1 MDKLISGIS
10 GNFGCVY
17 ENFGSDIYSALQQL
31 LEKLSKYH
39 TLKIIFPENS
49 YYSKEILTGFTN
61 FCQKYTFHYQVISCM
76 VKEELQT
83 GTVYINLMEDHLVD
97 LIEKAIASNFV
108 VGKDIGVISY
118 NETRLKKIILDGI
131 TTISTNFK
139 MMGEKTAEMVRENRK
154 EHVAIPFQVTSRNSL

>member
-1 MDKLISGIS
+1 L
-10 GNFGCVY
+10 
-17 ENFGSDIYSALQQL
+17 
-31 LEKLSKYH
+31 
-39 TLKIIFPENS
+39 
-49 YYSKEILTGFTN
+49 
-61 FCQKYTFHYQVISCM
+61 
-76 VKEELQT
+76 KEELQT

-97 LIEKAIASNFV
+97 LIEKVLGSNFV